1 MQHHQGGGSQYG
13 AGAPPDMGPFSP
25 TSTHASAAPL
35 PLSSRPPPPAASS
48 QPRTSYEELSGSG
61 AGAGGFTDDDMLGD
75 AGGSGGGG
83 GSGAA
88 GNRWPREET
97 LALIRIRSEMDATF
111 RDATL
116 KGPLW
121 EEVSRKLEEL
131 GYKRSAKKCKEKF
144 ENVHKYYKRTKEGRA
159 GRQDGKSYRFFSEL
173 EALHA
178 AAPQTPQLQQQP
190 LPPGSS
196 APAPVLH
203 TFAAV
208 PVSAPPPMSAMPP
221 PPGPIQPAPIS
232 SAAPAA
238 PLEMPPQPH
247 INLQGLS
254 FSSMSGSE
262 SDDESED
269 DEMTAETGGSQD
281 HLGKRKRG
289 AGGKKLTTFFEG
301 LIKQVVDRQE
311 EMQRRF
317 LETMEKREAERTA
330 REEAW
335 RRQEVARLNRE
346 QDQLAQERAAAAS
359 RDAAIIAFLQ
369 RIGGQSVQQP
379 PVATV
384 LPMPTPV
391 QLQTPPPA
399 KQPARQH
406 QPQSTPPQAP
416 IPAAPLQQQ
425 PPQPQH
431 KETAHHEAVTPRS
444 APPTSGSSL
453 ELLPAAEQHVESGLG
468 GGEGGSASS
477 SRWPKTEVH
486 ALIQIRMELDMRYQE
501 TGPKG
506 PLWEEISVGMR
517 RLGYNRSSKRC
528 KEKWENIN
536 KYFKKVK
543 ESNKKRVEDS
553 KTCPYF
559 HQLDAIYRRKHLA
572 GGGGASAANVAGAV
586 TATTLEPQNPNR
598 HEIEGKNIN
607 DNGKRNNGAGGGVA
621 QVPTSNGD
629 TAPITAAFDVDS
641 GMNKPE
647 DIVRELN
654 LQPPREFTTDETD
667 SDDMDDDYTDGE
679 EGEDEGK
686 MQYRIQFQRQ
696 NPGGANSV
704 PAPAS
709 TPATAVPT
717 STPTSTFLAMVQ

>member
-1 MQHHQGGGSQYG
+1 MV
-13 AGAPPDMGPFSP
+13 F
-25 TSTHASAAPL
+25 
-35 PLSSRPPPPAASS
+35 
-48 QPRTSYEELSGSG
+48 
-61 AGAGGFTDDDMLGD
+61 
-75 AGGSGGGG
+75 
-83 GSGAA
+83 
-88 GNRWPREET
+88 
-97 LALIRIRSEMDATF
+97 
-111 RDATL
+111 
-116 KGPLW
+116 
-121 EEVSRKLEEL
+121 RKLAEL

-144 ENVHKYYKRTKEGRA
+144 ENIHKYYKRTKEGRA

-178 AAPQTPQLQQQP
+178 AAAPQTPQQ
-190 LPPGSS
+190 LPQGSS
-196 APAPVLH
+196 NPAPSFQA
-203 TFAAV
+203 FAAV
-208 PVSAPPPMSAMPP
+208 PVSAPSQMSGMPP
-221 PPGPIQPAPIS
+221 PPGPTQPAPIS

-238 PLEMPPQPH
+238 PLKLPPQPP

-262 SDDESED
+262 SDESED
-269 DEMTAETGGSQD
+269 DEMTAETGSSQD

-289 AGGKKLTTFFEG
+289 AGGKKLTAFFEG

-311 EMQRRF
+311 KMQRRL

-346 QDQLAQERAAAAS
+346 QEQLAQERAAAAS

-369 RIGGQSVQQP
+369 RIGGQSVQVP
-379 PVATV
+379 PVGAV
-384 LPMPTPV
+384 IQMPTPV

-399 KQPARQH
+399 KRPARQH

-431 KETAHHEAVTPRS
+431 KDTAHQEAVTARP

-453 ELLPAAEQHVESGLG
+453 EQVPAAEQHVESGLG

-486 ALIQIRMELDMRYQE
+486 ALIQLRMELDMRYQE

-506 PLWEEISVGMR
+506 PLWEDISAGMR

-543 ESNKKRVEDS
+543 ESNKKRPEDS

-559 HQLDAIYRRKHLA
+559 QQLDAIYRRKHLA
-572 GGGGASAANVAGAV
+572 GAV
-586 TATTLEPQNPNR
+586 ATTSLEQQNPSR

-607 DNGKRNNGAGGGVA
+607 DNDKRNNGAQA
-621 QVPTSNGD
+621 HTSNGD
-629 TAPITAAFDVDS
+629 TAPTTAAFAVDS
-641 GMNKPE
+641 GMKKPE
-647 DIVRELN
+647 DTVRELN
-654 LQPPREFTTDETD
+654 DMPPREFTTDETD
-667 SDDMDDDYTDGE
+667 SDDMGDDYTDGE

-686 MQYRIQFQRQ
+686 MQYRIQFQRP
-696 NPGGANSV
+696 NPGGANSA

-709 TPATAVPT
+709 TPATAAPT